1 MRDFPIFTTEFG
13 VSSLVLKEIP
23 YKKVAYICIRDMSDG
38 FFAEHM
44 QECVSFCRMAG
55 AERVYATGHPLLEA
69 YPLADTILQMRGEPV
84 LDPERIRNLFPVTEP
99 TVSRWRQLYND
110 SMASV
115 FNSRTLESRDEK
127 EIIGSSGTYFVHDN
141 GQLLGIGWIG
151 EDQILAVASAV
162 PGAGGDVMYTL
173 LSLMEGTSVS
183 LEVAASNK
191 RAIRLYEKLGFLAV
205 GEISRWYDVTKPISL

>member
-1 MRDFPIFTTEFG
+1 MRDYPIFTTDTG
-13 VSSLVLKEIP
+13 ISSLVLREIP
-23 YKKVAYICIRDMSDG
+23 YKQIAYICIRDVQNVGFSD
-38 FFAEHM
+38 HL
-44 QECVSFCRMAG
+44 QECVGFCRMAG
-55 AERVYATGHPLLEA
+55 AERIYASGHSLLEG

-115 FNSRTLESRDEK
+115 FNSRTLEGRDEK
-127 EIIGSSGTYFVHDN
+127 EIIASSGAYFVHDN

-162 PGAGGDVMYTL
+162 PGVGGDVMHTL
-173 LSLMEGTSVS
+173 LSLMEGASVS

-191 RAIRLYEKLGFLAV
+191 RAIRLYEKLGFLTV
-205 GEISRWYDVTKPISL
+205 GEISRWYDVTKPPSL